1 MVLDVRGRPPFDSWV
16 GKIPWRKDRVPTPV
30 FLGFP
35 SDSAAKESPRNVGD
49 LGLIPGL
56 GRSLGEGKGYPLQYS
71 GLGRKES
78 ATTEQCLHFLSFFS
92 GCLVDGL
99 SFFMFNKLLGDSKTA
114 DSDLHFEKQVPRSR
128 DSISIFLKKFNWSII
143 ALQLC
148 VSFFRTTVWVSC
160 MPSLLSL
167 PPTPPPH
174 YSRSSQSTKLSS
186 LYYTAD
192 SH

>member
-16 GKIPWRKDRVPTPV
+16 GKIPWRKDRVSTPV

-148 VSFFRTTVWVSC
+148 VSFFRTTV
-160 MPSLLSL
+160 
-167 PPTPPPH
+167 
-174 YSRSSQSTKLSS
+174 
-186 LYYTAD
+186 
-192 SH
+192 